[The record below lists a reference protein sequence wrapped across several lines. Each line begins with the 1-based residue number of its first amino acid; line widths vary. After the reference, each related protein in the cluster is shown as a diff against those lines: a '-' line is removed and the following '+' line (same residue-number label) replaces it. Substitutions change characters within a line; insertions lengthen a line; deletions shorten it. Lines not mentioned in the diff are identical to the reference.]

1 LALCGVYG
9 ASAGLYLAVVFGG
22 YRVASETG
30 FEMGWTVIA
39 ALCTGILLVWITV
52 VNLLYLL
59 LQLVVAV
66 EDCSVRHAVRFVVA
80 LFEARGRDLAA
91 VFLLV
96 FGLVVVATVAS
107 IVATAGLSLISFVP
121 LLGLAAFPLQ
131 AVAWLVRGLVFQ
143 FLGLTATGAYL
154 SLYRTAGA
162 EVAVARTTARLRT
175 AS

>member
-1 LALCGVYG
+1 M
-9 ASAGLYLAVVFGG
+9 F
-22 YRVASETG
+22 
-30 FEMGWTVIA
+30 
-39 ALCTGILLVWITV
+39 
-52 VNLLYLL
+52 LL
-59 LQLVVAV
+59 L
-66 EDCSVRHAVRFVVA
+66 
-80 LFEARGRDLAA
+80 
-91 VFLLV
+91 
-96 FGLVVVATVAS
+96 FGLVVLATAAS

-121 LLGLAAFPLQ
+121 LLGLAVFPLQ